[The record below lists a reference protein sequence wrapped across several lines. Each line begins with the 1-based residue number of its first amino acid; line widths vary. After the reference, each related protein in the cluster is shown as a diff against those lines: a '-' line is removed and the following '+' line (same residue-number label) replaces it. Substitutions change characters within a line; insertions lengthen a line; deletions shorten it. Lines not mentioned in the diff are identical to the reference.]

1 MNLLN
6 KESYIIKLIQFGAI
20 VSIIIISIFI
30 TQIFIQEKQNTLDS
44 DIKKMEEN
52 FLSSNKTVVEN
63 LVNKI
68 YNLIELE
75 KKFEKD
81 DFDLEA
87 KEEVYQAYSIVM
99 NIYNEK
105 IKEDNYSEEKTIES
119 IKKALREIRFN
130 NDGYLF
136 IYTMEGKNIL
146 NGEFPNLEGKNLWE
160 YTDSKGTFIAKEMS
174 EILKSKDETFYEW
187 YWKESSNDETEYKKI
202 GFFKKIPTLNMYIGT
217 GYYEKNFKEIK

>member
-75 KKFEKD
+75 KKFEKE
-81 DFDLEA
+81 DFNIEIT
-87 KEEVYQAYSIVM
+87 EEVHQAYLIATA
-99 NIYNEK
+99 IYNEN
-105 IKEDNYSEEKTIES
+105 IKEANYSEEKP
-119 IKKALREIRFN
+119 
-130 NDGYLF
+130 
-136 IYTMEGKNIL
+136 L
-146 NGEFPNLEGKNLWE
+146 NL
-160 YTDSKGTFIAKEMS
+160 
-174 EILKSKDETFYEW
+174 
-187 YWKESSNDETEYKKI
+187 
-202 GFFKKIPTLNMYIGT
+202 
-217 GYYEKNFKEIK
+217 